1 MPEVRLV
8 RRYRFSAAHRL
19 HTPLLSD
26 DANRETYGK
35 CNNPHGHG
43 HNYVLE
49 VAVLGSV
56 SPGIGRYVP
65 LAQLDAF
72 VEETVL
78 RDFATRNLNI
88 QVPEFAAL
96 VPTTEN
102 VAAVIARRLAQAWP
116 RVFPGHAAR
125 FEKVRIWETRNN
137 IFEEAAP
144 ASEESASLERE
155 TAVAMDGKAGKK
167 VSRQ

>member
-19 HTPLLSD
+19 HTPLLTD

-43 HNYVLE
+43 HNYLLE
-49 VAVLGSV
+49 VALLGSV
-56 SPGIGRYVP
+56 YPRTGRFVP
-65 LAQLDAF
+65 LSQLDAF

-78 RDFATRNLNI
+78 RDFATRNLNVE
-88 QVPEFAAL
+88 VPEFAAL

-116 RVFPGHAAR
+116 RHFPGHAAR

-144 ASEESASLERE
+144 APGEAAANEMRE
-155 TAVAMDGKAGKK
+155 ALAVDRNAGKK
-167 VSRQ
+167 VIIQ

>member
-19 HTPLLSD
+19 NSPLLSD
-26 DANRETYGK
+26 EVNRETYGK
-35 CNNPHGHG
+35 CNNPYGHG

-49 VAVLGSV
+49 VSVLGV
-56 SPGIGRYVP
+56 IDPAAGRCVP
-65 LAQLDAF
+65 LSLLDTF

-78 RDFATRNLNI
+78 RDFATRNLNVE
-88 QVPEFAAL
+88 VPEFAAL

-116 RVFPGHAAR
+116 RHFPAGAGR

-144 ASEESASLERE
+144 APGEAASRE
-155 TAVAMDGKAGKK
+155 IKTALAMDHNAGKK
-167 VSRQ
+167 VSCQ